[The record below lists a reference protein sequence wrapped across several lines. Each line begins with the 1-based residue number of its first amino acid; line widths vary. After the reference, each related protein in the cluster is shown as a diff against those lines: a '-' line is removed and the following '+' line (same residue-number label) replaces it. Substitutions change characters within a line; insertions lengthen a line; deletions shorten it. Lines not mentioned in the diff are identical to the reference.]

1 MPVYTVH
8 EPPVRT
14 AGVLADPARFVFVR
28 DGFYWWALLLTP
40 LWMLWRRLWL
50 VFGLYLVLSIGIETA
65 MRIYGASAGMTSLA
79 AALISL
85 LVGLEAG
92 SLQRFTLKRR
102 GWNNVGVVFGSDLE
116 DAEQRFFVAWV
127 NGARAQVTPPAAT
140 PPAAPPT
147 SATPLTTSMSS
158 YMAPYAAPS
167 KASLRPAADSSGVI
181 GLFPEPG
188 AQR

>member
-14 AGVLADPARFVFVR
+14 AGALADPARFVFVR
-28 DGFYWWALLLTP
+28 DGFYWWAFLLTP

-50 VFGLYLVLSIGIETA
+50 VFVLYLVVSIGIETA
-65 MRIYGASAGMTSLA
+65 LRIYGASGGMISLV

-92 SLQRFTLKRR
+92 TLRRFTLKRR
-102 GWNNVGVVFGSDLE
+102 GWKNVGVVFGGDLE
-116 DAEQRFFVAWV
+116 DAEHRFFAAWV
-127 NGARAQVTPPAAT
+127 NGAKPPANT
-140 PPAAPPT
+140 PPAAPPST
-147 SATPLTTSMSS
+147 PTAAT
-158 YMAPYAAPS
+158 MAPYLAAPQPVS
-167 KASLRPAADSSGVI
+167 QPGRYASGVI